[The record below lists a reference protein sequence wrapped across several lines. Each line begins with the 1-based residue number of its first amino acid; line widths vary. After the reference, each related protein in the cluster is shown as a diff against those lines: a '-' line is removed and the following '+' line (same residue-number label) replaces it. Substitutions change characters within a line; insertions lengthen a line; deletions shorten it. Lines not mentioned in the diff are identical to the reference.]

1 VVTVNGAKVGNKLPS
16 KECSTLG
23 EDFLRNVQKR
33 KIFFTWDRNS
43 HAVTVHITIHP
54 YIRTF
59 MHTHKNKWVSFIY
72 IYIMYIL
79 LDIYSCLYKAIPTR
93 LVQCKRYLGYAL
105 RIAFVLAFTA
115 EG

>member
-1 VVTVNGAKVGNKLPS
+1 
-16 KECSTLG
+16 
-23 EDFLRNVQKR
+23 
-33 KIFFTWDRNS
+33 
-43 HAVTVHITIHP
+43 
-54 YIRTF
+54 
-59 MHTHKNKWVSFIY
+59 
-72 IYIMYIL
+72 MYIL